1 LFQQLV
7 GINVI
12 FYYST
17 TLWQSVGFDESQAL
31 LTSTITSVMNI
42 VATIIAILLVDRVG
56 RRVMLLVGSAG
67 MTVSLGLMALAFSFG
82 ETAAGAESVSLPDPW
97 STVALISANA
107 FVMFFGTTW
116 GPLVWVLLGE
126 IFPNRIR
133 ASALAVAAAAQ
144 WGANWAVS
152 ATFPTLSEIGLS
164 FAYGLYAAFALL
176 SLLFVA
182 RWVPETK
189 GRELEDMDQLRLGRR
204 GS

>member
-1 LFQQLV
+1 VGERFGLKPIVWLGILLSLFQQLV

-56 RRVMLLVGSAG
+56 RRVMLLVGSACL
-67 MTVSLGLMALAFSFG
+67 TVSLGVMAFAFSFG
-82 ETAAGAESVSLPDPW
+82 AVTARAEAISLPDPW
-97 STVALISANA
+97 STIALIAANA
-107 FVMFFGTTW
+107 FVLFFGTTW

-133 ASALAVAAAAQ
+133 ASALA
-144 WGANWAVS
+144 
-152 ATFPTLSEIGLS
+152 
-164 FAYGLYAAFALL
+164 
-176 SLLFVA
+176 
-182 RWVPETK
+182 
-189 GRELEDMDQLRLGRR
+189 
-204 GS
+204 